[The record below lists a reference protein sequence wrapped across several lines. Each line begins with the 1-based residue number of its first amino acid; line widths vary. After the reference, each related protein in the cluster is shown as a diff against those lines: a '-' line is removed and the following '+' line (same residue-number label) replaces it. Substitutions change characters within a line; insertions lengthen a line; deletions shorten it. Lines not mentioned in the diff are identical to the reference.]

1 MSRSGWSATRFPGR
15 LRTIVLAACA
25 AAAALAVAGPAAA
38 EGRAAL
44 VVAEA
49 AYPDSDAVLPTP
61 VGDAGAMA
69 EALRRRGFTVT
80 TADNAGRDTLKTAVD
95 RFVRTVE
102 PDGVALVF
110 FAGYGIQ
117 VGRRNYLIPLDA
129 RVWSESDVARDG
141 ISVDGLMDALA
152 KRQAGIRALILDAS
166 RRNPFERRFRS
177 FSQGLAPIPA
187 PPGVIALSAAAAG
200 GVVGDGAG
208 PRSPFVTELVRQIA
222 TDASVDKAFEAV
234 RDAMAKRGPNVPPP
248 AITSDLRETFFFDPD
263 RPRVAMAAPPAPEPK
278 AAPPAAPKP
287 PVAKPDES
295 ETRPERER
303 EQATRDFQT
312 AERAGTAAAYRDFLK
327 RHPTGPLTEKA
338 NAAQALAEAAE
349 RKAEA
354 RRAEQDEQQKAELR
368 RDEERREEQRRAD
381 SRKEEERRADL
392 RKEEEERRADPRK
405 DEEQRRGEQ
414 ERQRLA
420 ELDDRIRRD
429 PRDEGAYY
437 ERGQFHAQRG
447 DTAAAIADFDRAI
460 RLNPASPEAYN
471 NRCWLHAVAGDL
483 RRARSDCDEALRLR
497 PGFLDALD
505 SRGLVNLKSGALQA
519 AVSDY
524 GEALKRDAR
533 HSSALYGRGLA
544 LKRLG
549 DEATGGRDM
558 TSAFALN
565 PQIDKE
571 FATYGVR

>member
-1 MSRSGWSATRFPGR
+1 MGLVRDAVPGR

-80 TADNAGRDTLKTAVD
+80 TAENAGRDALQTAVD
-95 RFVRTVE
+95 RFARTVE

-129 RVWSESDVARDG
+129 RVWSEADVARDG

-152 KRQAGIRALILDAS
+152 KRQAGIRVLILDAS

-177 FSQGLAPIPA
+177 FSQGLAPDPGTAGRDRALGGGGRRRGRRRRRAAQPVRHRAGPA
-187 PPGVIALSAAAAG
+187 DRDRCERRQGLRG
-200 GVVGDGAG
+200 GAG
-208 PRSPFVTELVRQIA
+208 
-222 TDASVDKAFEAV
+222 
-234 RDAMAKRGPNVPPP
+234 RDGQARHPTCRPP

-295 ETRPERER
+295 ETRAERER

-338 NAAQALAEAAE
+338 NAAQASAEAAE

-354 RRAEQDEQQKAELR
+354 RQGGAGRATE
-368 RDEERREEQRRAD
+368 
-381 SRKEEERRADL
+381 S
-392 RKEEEERRADPRK
+392 
-405 DEEQRRGEQ
+405 G
-414 ERQRLA
+414 
-420 ELDDRIRRD
+420 
-429 PRDEGAYY
+429 GA
-437 ERGQFHAQRG
+437 
-447 DTAAAIADFDRAI
+447 
-460 RLNPASPEAYN
+460 
-471 NRCWLHAVAGDL
+471 
-483 RRARSDCDEALRLR
+483 
-497 PGFLDALD
+497 PG
-505 SRGLVNLKSGALQA
+505 
-519 AVSDY
+519 
-524 GEALKRDAR
+524 
-533 HSSALYGRGLA
+533 
-544 LKRLG
+544 
-549 DEATGGRDM
+549 
-558 TSAFALN
+558 
-565 PQIDKE
+565 
-571 FATYGVR
+571 